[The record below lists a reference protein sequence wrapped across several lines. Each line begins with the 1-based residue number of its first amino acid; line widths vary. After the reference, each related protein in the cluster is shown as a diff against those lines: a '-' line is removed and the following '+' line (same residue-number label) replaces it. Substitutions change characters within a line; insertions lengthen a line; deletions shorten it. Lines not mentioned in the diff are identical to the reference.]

1 MSDDSKPSEPV
12 TPAPSAP
19 AGGSA
24 PATVPSPAVSP
35 PSSASAP
42 ATPSTAPMAPKPP
55 APAPIDYAIGAPKKP
70 FTLPRYTFLY
80 IKMLLGLT
88 ILLGMG
94 YFALVALN
102 PKARQ
107 WATQGAKDGT
117 GGPTPFKAMNQLL
130 AIPAQAVGKT
140 KDVVAASD
148 VRTGMVNS
156 VVAEEEKNA
165 KGGGRSAKPL
175 TDIFSKS
182 ASSPEAG
189 AGKSAASGE
198 DKEAGDASISRE
210 RLLALAEKNAS
221 AAVEEAN
228 KPVTPVRTAPVVPP
242 PPPGPPEMKL
252 GGGITITNLPA
263 PDATPASAPFMYW
276 VASLSVSGVS
286 NSSPARFLMNNKLV
300 REGEEVNKALAVT
313 FERLDATAKVIYFRD
328 KSGAGVTRSY

>member
-1 MSDDSKPSEPV
+1 
-12 TPAPSAP
+12 
-19 AGGSA
+19 
-24 PATVPSPAVSP
+24 
-35 PSSASAP
+35 
-42 ATPSTAPMAPKPP
+42 MAPKPP
-55 APAPIDYAIGAPKKP
+55 VPVPIDYAIGAPKKP

-80 IKMLLGLT
+80 IKMLIGLT
-88 ILLGMG
+88 VLLGMG

-107 WATQGAKDGT
+107 WATQGAKDGS
-117 GGPTPFKAMNQLL
+117 GGPTPFKTVNQLL

-165 KGGGRSAKPL
+165 KGGGRSSKPL
-175 TDIFSKS
+175 SDIFAKS
-182 ASSPEAG
+182 APGADAG
-189 AGKSAASGE
+189 GKPAAGEEK
-198 DKEAGDASISRE
+198 DAGDSSVSRE

-228 KPVTPVRTAPVVPP
+228 KPVAPVRTAPVAPP

-252 GGGITITNLPA
+252 GGGVTITNLPA

-300 REGEEVNKALAVT
+300 REGDEVNKALAVT

-328 KSGAGVTRSY
+328 KSGAGVTRTY

>member
-1 MSDDSKPSEPV
+1 MSEDPKPEAPASS
-12 TPAPSAP
+12 TPAVPAPAPAAPAAATPAP

-24 PATVPSPAVSP
+24 PAT
-35 PSSASAP
+35 P

-55 APAPIDYAIGAPKKP
+55 VPTPIDYAIGAPKKP
-70 FTLPRYTFLY
+70 FTLPRYTFLF
-80 IKMLLGLT
+80 IKMIFGL
-88 ILLGMG
+88 IVVLCMG

-107 WATQGAKDGT
+107 WATQGGKDGS
-117 GGPTPFKAMNQLL
+117 GGPTPFKSINQIL

-148 VRTGMVNS
+148 ARTGMVNK
-156 VVAEEEKNA
+156 VVAEEEDKA
-165 KGGGRSAKPL
+165 KGNKTSRPL
-175 TDIFSKS
+175 TDIFSKPAAGTES
-182 ASSPEAG
+182 G
-189 AGKSAASGE
+189 AGKSAA
-198 DKEAGDASISRE
+198 GDEKDPNDQSVSRE

-228 KPVTPVRTAPVVPP
+228 KPAPPRVAPAAPP
-242 PPPGPPEMKL
+242 PPPGPAEMNL
-252 GGGITITNLPA
+252 GGGITITNVPA

-276 VASLSVSGVS
+276 VAGLSVSGVS
-286 NSSPARFLMNNKLV
+286 NSTPARFLMNGKLV
-300 REGEEVNKALAVT
+300 REGDEVNRALAIT